1 MKNYNNILKNKTQ
14 INFCNVNLLKFPNKK
29 KKNKQS
35 KSSSFYTNSNISNE
49 KETKNETTIFDEK
62 DKTIQKLKR

>member
-29 KKNKQS
+29 KKK
-35 KSSSFYTNSNISNE
+35 
-49 KETKNETTIFDEK
+49 
-62 DKTIQKLKR
+62 

>member
-29 KKNKQS
+29 KKISKVKVLLFIQIVIFQMKKKQ
-35 KSSSFYTNSNISNE
+35 K
-49 KETKNETTIFDEK
+49 TKLLFLMKKIRQFKN
-62 DKTIQKLKR
+62 